1 MSDDLNFLNILG
13 SFGDADRTVILEP
26 GAVLFSKGDRAED
39 MYIVKSGQIEIVN
52 GAMVYEVVSAGGI
65 FGEMALALDTRRTAA
80 ARAVTK
86 SEVLPI
92 NEDRF
97 LTLVQH
103 NPFFAIRVIRVM
115 CERLLRADKR
125 ADRPYA

>member
-13 SFGDADRTVILEP
+13 SFGDAVQTVTLEA
-26 GAVLFSKGDRAED
+26 GTVLFAKGDRAAEL
-39 MYIVKSGQIEIVN
+39 YVVKSGRIEIGNDGV
-52 GAMVYEVVSAGGI
+52 VYEVVSAGGI

-86 SEVLPI
+86 SEVLPV

-115 CERLLRADKR
+115 CERLLRADQRSKR
-125 ADRPYA
+125 P

>member
-13 SFGDADRTVILEP
+13 SFGDADKSVTLEA
-26 GAVLFSKGDRAED
+26 GTVLFSKGDRASE

-52 GAMVYEVVSAGGI
+52 DGLVYEVISPGGI

-80 ARAVTK
+80 ARAVTR

-97 LTLVQH
+97 LSLVQH
-103 NPFFAIRVIRVM
+103 NPFFAIRVIRLM

-125 ADRPYA
+125 ADRPYP

>member
-13 SFGDADRTVILEP
+13 SQGDTKVVALEP
-26 GAVLFSKGDRAED
+26 GTVLFSKGDRALE
-39 MYIVKSGQIEIVN
+39 MYVVKSGQIEIVN
-52 GAMVYEVVSAGGI
+52 DGLVYEVVSAGGI

>member
-13 SFGDADRTVILEP
+13 SFGDADKTLTLEA
-26 GAVLFSKGDRAED
+26 GAILFSKGDRASE

-52 GAMVYEVVSAGGI
+52 DGLVYEVISAGGI

-97 LTLVQH
+97 LSLVQH
-103 NPFFAIRVIRVM
+103 NPFFAIRVIRLM

-125 ADRPYA
+125 ADRPYP

>member
-13 SFGDADRTVILEP
+13 SQGDTKVVALEP
-26 GAVLFSKGDRAED
+26 GTVLFSKGDRALE
-39 MYIVKSGQIEIVN
+39 MYVVKSGQIEIVN
-52 GAMVYEVVSAGGI
+52 DGIVYEVISAGGI

-80 ARAVTK
+80 ARALTK

>member
-13 SFGDADRTVILEP
+13 SLGDADKVVALEP
-26 GAVLFSKGDRAED
+26 GTVLFSKGDRAEE
-39 MYIVKSGQIEIVN
+39 MYVVKSGQVEIGNDGV
-52 GAMVYEVVSAGGI
+52 VYEVVSAGGI
-65 FGEMALALDTRRTAA
+65 FGEMALALDTRRTAT
-80 ARAVTK
+80 ARALSK
-86 SEVLPI
+86 CEVLPI

-115 CERLLRADKR
+115 CGRLRRADKR
-125 ADRPYA
+125 AQGQ

>member
-13 SFGDADRTVILEP
+13 SLEDTEIVTLEP
-26 GAVLFSKGDRAED
+26 GAVLFSKGDRAEE
-39 MYIVKSGQIEIVN
+39 MYIVKSGQVEIVN
-52 GAMVYEVVSAGGI
+52 DGTVYEVVSAGGM

-86 SEVLPI
+86 CEVLPI
-92 NEDRF
+92 DEDRF
-97 LTLVQH
+97 LTMVQH

-115 CERLLRADKR
+115 CSRLKRADQR
-125 ADRPYA
+125 ADRPYP

>member
-13 SFGDADRTVILEP
+13 SLSDMDVVTLEP
-26 GAVLFSKGDRAED
+26 GAVLFSNGDRALE
-39 MYIVKSGQIEIVN
+39 MYVVKSGQIEIVSD
-52 GAMVYEVVSAGGI
+52 GLVYEVVSAGGM

-80 ARAVTK
+80 ARAVTRC
-86 SEVLPI
+86 EVLPI

-97 LTLVQH
+97 LTMVQH

-115 CERLLRADKR
+115 GERLLRADKR
-125 ADRPYA
+125 ADRPYP

>member
-13 SFGDADRTVILEP
+13 SPGDTDKIVALEP
-26 GAVLFSKGDRAED
+26 GTVLFSKGDRAED
-39 MYIVKSGQIEIVN
+39 MYVVKSGQVEI
-52 GAMVYEVVSAGGI
+52 GDAGIVYEVVSAGGI
-65 FGEMALALDTRRTAA
+65 FGEMALALDTRRTAT
-80 ARAVTK
+80 ARALTK
-86 SEVLPI
+86 AEVLPI

-115 CERLLRADKR
+115 CARLQRADQR
-125 ADRPYA
+125 ANRP